1 MRPWRLHEGTEENM
15 NLNRVISISGTA
27 SGIAVETW
35 RLVRRFIL
43 PLVALTALTFGVISV
58 VRSQPRHEKTVPPS
72 PPPTSS
78 YAQTVAAVGLVET
91 STENIAVG
99 TQIAGIVTEIYVDV
113 GTRVKAGDPLFSIDS
128 RATRAELATRQ
139 AAVQVAEAALAEA
152 KYQLELGERLAS
164 QKVLSVEE
172 NKNRGFAAQ
181 KAEAQLAQARA
192 QLKSIETDLERLTVR
207 APVDGHVLQVKLHLG
222 EFAPTGVLP
231 TPLILLGSVDK
242 LHIRVD
248 VEEHEAWR
256 VRPEAKATAAVR
268 GNADLKTPVSFVR
281 FEPFV
286 VPKRSLTGDST
297 ERVDTRVLQVI
308 YQVEEANLP
317 LFVGQQMDV
326 FIDAGNQQSS
336 LQRNV
341 SIRGPSH
348 GGQHFSF

>member
-1 MRPWRLHEGTEENM
+1 MTKIESIID
-15 NLNRVISISGTA
+15 IS
-27 SGIAVETW
+27 SGIGRDTW
-35 RLVRRFIL
+35 KSAKGFVL
-43 PLVALTALTFGVISV
+43 PIMALAALIFGVISV
-58 VRSQPRHEKTVPPS
+58 VQSQPRREVTTPLS
-72 PPPTSS
+72 PPPVSS

-99 TQIAGIVTEIYVDV
+99 TEIAGVVTNIYVEV
-113 GTRVKAGDPLFSIDS
+113 GSRVKAGDPLFSIDS

-152 KYQLELGERLAS
+152 KYQLELGNRLTG
-164 QKVLSVEE
+164 QRVLSVEE

-192 QLKSIETDLERLTVR
+192 QLKSTETDLERLTVR
-207 APVDGHVLQVKLHLG
+207 APVDGQVLQVKVHLG
-222 EFAPTGVLP
+222 EFAPTGALP

-242 LHIRVD
+242 LHVRVD

-256 VRPEAKATAAVR
+256 VLPEARAAAAVR
-268 GNADLKTPVSFVR
+268 GNANLKTPLTFLR

-286 VPKRSLTGDST
+286 VPKKSLTGDST

-308 YQVEEANLP
+308 YRIEDNNLP

-326 FIDAGNQQSS
+326 FIDASNQRRSIDRNLSLARPSEQS
-336 LQRNV
+336 
-341 SIRGPSH
+341 GT
-348 GGQHFSF
+348 FSF